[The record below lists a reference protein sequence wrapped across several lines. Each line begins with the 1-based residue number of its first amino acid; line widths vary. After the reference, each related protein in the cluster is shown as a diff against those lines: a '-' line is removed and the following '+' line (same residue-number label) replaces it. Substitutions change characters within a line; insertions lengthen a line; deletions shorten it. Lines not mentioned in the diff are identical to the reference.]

1 MKAIA
6 FDIYGTYAHF
16 KTWYM
21 TTSRTTYPL
30 PPRTVI
36 AGIVGAIMGID
47 KDDLPKK
54 YSPGS
59 GPLFGVR
66 ALKPIKTRMFIVKG
80 LKGPAILSVTGKKN
94 SKSIN
99 IKPDEDI
106 ASRIPIEI
114 IESPEF
120 RIYVN
125 FPEDSDLEELSERI
139 RTGCLHFRPYL
150 GTANMVAFLR
160 ESVSEFTVN
169 ITGNGTGT
177 LGGLMPKE
185 NIELDIQQLRKNRV
199 HLTEVVAQKAVTDT
213 LAYRHG
219 EFLMDMGAVGIPG
232 RLIDIPYV
240 IDNGLTIPLL

>member
-1 MKAIA
+1 
-6 FDIYGTYAHF
+6 
-16 KTWYM
+16 M

-47 KDDLPKK
+47 KGDLPQT
-54 YSPGS
+54 YSIGS

-66 ALKPIKTRMFIVKG
+66 ALNPVKTRMLIVKG

-94 SKSIN
+94 NKSIN
-99 IKPDEDI
+99 IRPDEDI

-114 IESPEF
+114 IENPEF
-120 RIYVN
+120 RIYVH
-125 FPEDSDLEELSERI
+125 FPEDSDLEKFAQRI

-160 ESVSEFTVN
+160 DSVLEFMVN
-169 ITGNGTGT
+169 NAGDGTGT

-199 HLTEVVAQKAVTDT
+199 RLTEVVAQKAVTNT
-213 LAYRHG
+213 LAYHHG

-232 RLIDIPYV
+232 RLVIDIPYV